1 LVPGFLGG
9 GLSLVSTASI
19 LSATSALVPPSSS
32 SEMQVLRQRR
42 VALEDAH
49 TNNNQYH
56 KPRLTFA
63 ALVASHAAIVFGL
76 KVERSGEVLVVL
88 AKILHSAMAEMHLT
102 HCVDAVEGVRLE
114 LDCKGGPYQ
123 IAPFL
128 CFGGCLGWHL
138 VEMGSETGVV
148 LVLCGWW
155 VKMISLQ
162 LK

>member
-1 LVPGFLGG
+1 M
-9 GLSLVSTASI
+9 VSTASI
-19 LSATSALVPPSSS
+19 LSATSASVPPSSS
-32 SEMQVLRQRR
+32 SEMQALRQRR
-42 VALEDAH
+42 IALEDAH

-56 KPRLTFA
+56 KPQLIFA
-63 ALVASHAAIVFGL
+63 ALVASRAAIFGL

-88 AKILHSAMAEMHLT
+88 ARIIHSAMAEMHLT
-102 HCVDAVEGVRLE
+102 HCVDVVEGVRLE

-123 IAPFL
+123 IAPLL